1 MLSLTERAV
10 EQLIPVIDHRMKF
23 LQAIKK
29 LKGAVEAAK
38 DGAEDEGDQNME
50 SQCEPPACTSGSKDV
65 DIQKRY
71 SLL

>member
-1 MLSLTERAV
+1 M
-10 EQLIPVIDHRMKF
+10 
-23 LQAIKK
+23 QAIKK
-29 LKGAVEAAK
+29 LKSAVEAAK

-50 SQCEPPACTSGSKDV
+50 SKCEPPACTSGSKDV